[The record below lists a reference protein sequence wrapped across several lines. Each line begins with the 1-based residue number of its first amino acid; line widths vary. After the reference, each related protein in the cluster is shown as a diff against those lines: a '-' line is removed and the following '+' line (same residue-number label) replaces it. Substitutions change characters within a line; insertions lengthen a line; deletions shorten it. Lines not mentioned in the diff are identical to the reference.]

1 MSEAPERNENK
12 TAPAAPK
19 KRTPPE
25 MKTLPMLPL
34 RGMVVFPYMI
44 IHLDVGRERSLAAL
58 EKAMMEDHRILL
70 VCQIDADK
78 DDPGRGDLYN
88 YGTVAVINQILKLPG
103 GTVRVLVEGEKRARI
118 SDYHR
123 LENYDE
129 VEAKVYTD
137 PIYTSTDVEVAT
149 RSLIHRF
156 EDWVKLSKRIPADTL
171 VSVAII
177 DDAGRLAD
185 LIASHLNLKVHMRQ
199 DLLEC
204 INIRDRLEL
213 LSYDLSHEIELLRME
228 RNIDGKVRQQMDKA
242 QRDYYLR
249 EQIKVIRKE
258 LGYKDDIVSDIAEY
272 RTKLAVGGY
281 PERVQEVVNRE
292 LHRLEGMNN
301 MNTETSVI
309 RNYVEWLLALP
320 WNKESKDTVDVKKAA
335 KILDHDHYGLQ
346 KVKER
351 ILELLAVRKLNQDV
365 KGQIICLVGPPG
377 VGKTSIA
384 HSIAECMDRKFA
396 RMSLGGVHDEA
407 EIRGHRRTYI
417 GAMPGRIISA
427 ITTAKST
434 NPVILLDE
442 IDKLAGDYKGDPSSA
457 LLEVLDPEQNRTFK
471 DNYLDIPFDLSE
483 VLFITTANDASTIPG
498 PLYDRMD
505 VIELPSYTRTEK
517 FNIAKRHLL
526 PKQLKNNGL
535 EGRVTLTG
543 SALYAIIDGYTREAG
558 VRNLERTITSVLR
571 KCAQKIAAGEAEKIS
586 VSAAMVKELL
596 GPEKV
601 KPTFISRKDAVG
613 IANGLAWTS
622 VGGEMLP
629 VEVAVIPNGTGKIEI
644 TGSLGDVMKESAQ
657 LAVTYAK
664 VHAEEYGITPDKFKN
679 TDLHIHAPE
688 GAVPKDGPSAGVT
701 LTTALISA
709 LSGIPVN
716 HDLAMTGEIT
726 LHGNVLPI
734 GGLKEKSMAAFRE
747 GISTVL
753 IPRDNASDL
762 YEVDA
767 EVKEKVRF
775 IPVGTLSEVLKHAL
789 VRPGRTPARAVR
801 GVPQATSLIANDKPA
816 EGHKEPAAVM

>member
-351 ILELLAVRKLNQDV
+351 ILDFLAVHQLAPDKNAPIL
-365 KGQIICLVGPPG
+365 CLVGPPG
-377 VGKTSIA
+377 VGKTSLA
-384 HSIAECMDRKFA
+384 ASVA
-396 RMSLGGVHDEA
+396 RATGRQFIRASLGGVRDEA
-407 EIRGHRRTYI
+407 EIRGHRRTYV
-417 GAMPGRIISA
+417 GAMPGRIIEGSD
-427 ITTAKST
+427 S
-434 NPVILLDE
+434 
-442 IDKLAGDYKGDPSSA
+442 GQ
-457 LLEVLDPEQNRTFK
+457 EQ
-471 DNYLDIPFDLSE
+471 
-483 VLFITTANDASTIPG
+483 
-498 PLYDRMD
+498 
-505 VIELPSYTRTEK
+505 
-517 FNIAKRHLL
+517 KRAAAA
-526 PKQLKNNGL
+526 
-535 EGRVTLTG
+535 R
-543 SALYAIIDGYTREAG
+543 
-558 VRNLERTITSVLR
+558 RN
-571 KCAQKIAAGEAEKIS
+571 
-586 VSAAMVKELL
+586 
-596 GPEKV
+596 
-601 KPTFISRKDAVG
+601 
-613 IANGLAWTS
+613 
-622 VGGEMLP
+622 
-629 VEVAVIPNGTGKIEI
+629 
-644 TGSLGDVMKESAQ
+644 
-657 LAVTYAK
+657 
-664 VHAEEYGITPDKFKN
+664 
-679 TDLHIHAPE
+679 
-688 GAVPKDGPSAGVT
+688 
-701 LTTALISA
+701 
-709 LSGIPVN
+709 
-716 HDLAMTGEIT
+716 
-726 LHGNVLPI
+726 
-734 GGLKEKSMAAFRE
+734 
-747 GISTVL
+747 
-753 IPRDNASDL
+753 
-762 YEVDA
+762 
-767 EVKEKVRF
+767 
-775 IPVGTLSEVLKHAL
+775 
-789 VRPGRTPARAVR
+789 
-801 GVPQATSLIANDKPA
+801 
-816 EGHKEPAAVM
+816 

>member
-78 DDPGRGDLYN
+78 DDPGREDLYN

-346 KVKER
+346 KVQLPQKMFGVFPQHVLEPHCQLLR
-351 ILELLAVRKLNQDV
+351 GFNDVFHAPHSRHAEVHREDIEKVEQLKILTESPL
-365 KGQIICLVGPPG
+365 
-377 VGKTSIA
+377 S
-384 HSIAECMDRKFA
+384 
-396 RMSLGGVHDEA
+396 GVHIVA
-407 EIRGHRRTYI
+407 NKN
-417 GAMPGRIISA
+417 GRQ
-427 ITTAKST
+427 
-434 NPVILLDE
+434 
-442 IDKLAGDYKGDPSSA
+442 Y
-457 LLEVLDPEQNRTFK
+457 
-471 DNYLDIPFDLSE
+471 
-483 VLFITTANDASTIPG
+483 FITGHSE
-498 PLYDRMD
+498 YDRD
-505 VIELPSYTRTEK
+505 T
-517 FNIAKRHLL
+517 
-526 PKQLKNNGL
+526 LK
-535 EGRVTLTG
+535 
-543 SALYAIIDGYTREAG
+543 
-558 VRNLERTITSVLR
+558 
-571 KCAQKIAAGEAEKIS
+571 GEY
-586 VSAAMVKELL
+586 
-596 GPEKV
+596 
-601 KPTFISRKDAVG
+601 FRD
-613 IANGLAWTS
+613 
-622 VGGEMLP
+622 
-629 VEVAVIPNGTGKIEI
+629 
-644 TGSLGDVMKESAQ
+644 
-657 LAVTYAK
+657 
-664 VHAEEYGITPDKFKN
+664 
-679 TDLHIHAPE
+679 
-688 GAVPKDGPSAGVT
+688 
-701 LTTALISA
+701 
-709 LSGIPVN
+709 
-716 HDLAMTGEIT
+716 
-726 LHGNVLPI
+726 
-734 GGLKEKSMAAFRE
+734 KEKGAD
-747 GISTVL
+747 I
-753 IPRDNASDL
+753 
-762 YEVDA
+762 
-767 EVKEKVRF
+767 
-775 IPVGTLSEVLKHAL
+775 AL
-789 VRPGRTPARAVR
+789 PYDYFPDDDPT
-801 GVPQATSLIANDKPA
+801 
-816 EGHKEPAAVM
+816 KEPHYSWGCSANLLFSNWLNYFVYQETPYNINDIE